1 MLPLLVAGRAKLMII
16 SLKEG
21 TRGECQP
28 RWSCV
33 ASSNGVESRSM
44 LMAQN
49 HLYVYVVRGP
59 RWYVAV
65 KIALIWRIYA
75 V

>member
-21 TRGECQP
+21 TRGKRANQD
-28 RWSCV
+28 
-33 ASSNGVESRSM
+33 GVVLQV
-44 LMAQN
+44 LMEWKEEACSW
-49 HLYVYVVRGP
+49 LKTVYVVRGP